1 MLFNEEL
8 NLLLRARYP
17 ILYISSFEE
26 DRLEYTI
33 RKTIKEKSNKAMYT
47 WDFVEGYKTNSTN
60 PRFAAKNPLQ
70 ALELVEK
77 LTEDTPAIFILKDF
91 NKFLDDLSISRKL
104 RNLITTLKTQP
115 KTIIILATEIEI
127 PNDLKEIITI
137 LKFKS
142 PSYKEIKIELI
153 RLCKSLNKE
162 IELEFLER
170 LTKSCQGLS
179 IEKIR
184 RALSK
189 SIAKDGTINHNTI
202 NFVLNEKKLLISQIE
217 ILEFFQTTNK
227 FKDIGGLEILKKWL
241 TNRKESF
248 SEKAKLYGLPKPRGL
263 ILTGIQGTGKSLTA
277 KAIAN
282 EWGLPLLQLD
292 IGRLFGGIVGESEGR
307 IRQMIELVEA
317 LEPCVLWIDEID
329 KAFSENQ
336 NSGDSGTT
344 KRVLGT
350 LITWLSEKKSAVF
363 VVATANNLSN
373 LPLELTRK
381 GRFDEIFFVD
391 LPTTNERQK
400 IFQVLLQRLRP
411 QSQITFNIQKLSHN
425 SKGFSGAEIEQ
436 AITEAMVIAFNEKR
450 EFTNLDILLG
460 LKEIVPLSQL
470 DSERLQK
477 IQNLALSGRIRLASK
492 ITNES

>member
-241 TNRKESF
+241 RVSRT
-248 SEKAKLYGLPKPRGL
+248 PK
-263 ILTGIQGTGKSLTA
+263 
-277 KAIAN
+277 
-282 EWGLPLLQLD
+282 
-292 IGRLFGGIVGESEGR
+292 
-307 IRQMIELVEA
+307 
-317 LEPCVLWIDEID
+317 
-329 KAFSENQ
+329 
-336 NSGDSGTT
+336 
-344 KRVLGT
+344 
-350 LITWLSEKKSAVF
+350 
-363 VVATANNLSN
+363 
-373 LPLELTRK
+373 
-381 GRFDEIFFVD
+381 
-391 LPTTNERQK
+391 
-400 IFQVLLQRLRP
+400 
-411 QSQITFNIQKLSHN
+411 
-425 SKGFSGAEIEQ
+425 
-436 AITEAMVIAFNEKR
+436 
-450 EFTNLDILLG
+450 
-460 LKEIVPLSQL
+460 
-470 DSERLQK
+470 
-477 IQNLALSGRIRLASK
+477 
-492 ITNES
+492 